1 MNENDNWIS
10 DDWIAVALGCPYKI
24 TERKSMDYVQGSTEL
39 VDLIEGQEYHVEWD
53 VILPKVFTSSD
64 FQQTEEGNLFT
75 SKKDDILAV
84 YRSMNVDSIIVNH
97 DPFLLIDIGEGQ
109 YQSEYGGSR
118 SYYRIK

>member
-24 TERKSMDYVQGSTEL
+24 IERKAINYVQGSTEL

-53 VILPKVFTSSD
+53 VILPKVFTVSD